1 MRKGKL
7 CSAIAAGLL
16 AVLISA
22 CGYAMDTADTAGS
35 APERAEESI
44 MKDER
49 VLTIVEATDMHYL
62 SPALTDGGAAFRKL
76 VNSGD
81 GKMPECSGEIMDALL
96 NEVLEMKPDALVL
109 SGDLTFNGELVSLT
123 EMAEKLR
130 PVKAAG
136 IPVLVLPGNHDID
149 YRYAAGYFGDSARKV
164 ENVSQA
170 AFLETCREFGYD
182 DALDACAAS
191 FSYVYALSDRVRLL
205 MLDANTEDYPGGLD
219 DETLAWAEEALL
231 DAEADGAEVVTVT
244 HQNVLRPSELI
255 YYGFVMANEDRVRSL
270 LEKHGVRVNLS
281 GHSHIQH
288 TATDGVLTDYQTG
301 SLTVYPLHYAILT
314 VWPDRAKTY
323 ETREID
329 VCREEAKERMTEMT
343 RRQVGDTLQ
352 DLEIPEEAREAM
364 LDLACRVNLATF
376 AGESVE
382 AFYGEDAWKLWET
395 YGQTTFWYLYMK
407 STRKDR

>member
-1 MRKGKL
+1 MRKGKMYG
-7 CSAIAAGLL
+7 AFAAGLL

-22 CGYAMDTADTAGS
+22 CGYALEEKETAGS

-44 MKDER
+44 MRDER

-62 SPALTDGGAAFRKL
+62 SPTLTDGGAAFRKL

-81 GKMPECSGEIMDALL
+81 GKMPECSGEILDALL
-96 NEVLEMKPDALVL
+96 YEVLEMKPDALVL
-109 SGDLTFNGELVSLT
+109 SGDLTFNGELASLT

-130 PVKAAG
+130 SVKAAG
-136 IPVLVLPGNHDID
+136 IPVLVLPGNHDIN
-149 YRYAAGYFGDSARKV
+149 YRYAASYFGDSARKV
-164 ENVSQA
+164 ENISQE
-170 AFLETCREFGYD
+170 AFLEACREFGYD
-182 DALDACAAS
+182 DALDRCSAS
-191 FSYVYALSDRVRLL
+191 FSYVCALSDRVRLL
-205 MLDANTEDYPGGLD
+205 MLDANTEEYPGGLD

-231 DAEADGAEVVTVT
+231 QAEADGAEVITVT

-255 YYGFVMANEDRVRSL
+255 YYGFVMANEDRVRNL

-314 VWPDRAKTY
+314 VGPERTTY

-329 VCREEAKERMTEMT
+329 VCRDEAKERMTEMT
-343 RRQVGDTLQ
+343 RRQVGDTLK

-382 AFYGEDAWKLWET
+382 AFYEEDAWKLWET